1 MIKSEKITIE
11 KIVAGGDGLGRLS
24 DGRVIFVPDTI
35 PHERVSVRVTVNKKD
50 YAKGIVTDILE
61 ASPLRGEPKCP
72 YYQSCGGCNLQH
84 VQDEYQYIIKREM
97 FKQTMQRMAG
107 LEVDELFSDFEV
119 IGGGSWEYRTRAR
132 FHADPARKS
141 LGFLSKDSHHV
152 VDISSCPILDPRL
165 DQLLRIKKDS
175 WLSGKG
181 KLRSIPCSAIDSGV
195 VIGEG
200 VGKVS
205 LETEHFGRLGY
216 HIDGAV
222 FFQSNLAML
231 TILIDTLFPSLHG
244 KQAMDLFSGVGTFSQ
259 VLQQRFSSV
268 TAVERDPR
276 CLSLAQKNVDPEIVS
291 FYTDAVEHWVKGKNP
306 YDIDLVVVDPP
317 RTGLPPGTADM
328 ILSWRPKKILY
339 ISCDP
344 VTLGRDLKGILGRS
358 YSLQDLYAFDFY
370 PQSSHLEAAA
380 LITRDTLFGIW

>member
-1 MIKSEKITIE
+1 MIKTERITIE
-11 KIVAGGDGLGRLS
+11 KLVPGGDGLGRLS

-35 PHERVSVRVTVNKKD
+35 PHERVSVRVTVNKRD
-50 YAKGIVTDILE
+50 YAKGVVTDILE

-72 YYQSCGGCNLQH
+72 YYRMCGGCNLQH
-84 VQDEYQYIIKREM
+84 VQDAYQYIIKREM

-107 LEVDELFSDFEV
+107 LEVDELFDDFEV
-119 IGGGSWEYRTRAR
+119 KSGDSWEYRTRAR
-132 FHADPARKS
+132 FHADPAKGS
-141 LGFLSKDSHHV
+141 LGFLSKDSHQV

-165 DQLLRIKKDS
+165 DQLLRIKRES
-175 WLSGKG
+175 WLTGKG
-181 KLRSIPCSAIDSGV
+181 KQRSISCSAIDSGAV
-195 VIGEG
+195 MGEG
-200 VGKVS
+200 EGIVS
-205 LETEHFGRLGY
+205 LQSEHFGPLGY

-222 FFQSNLAML
+222 FFQSNLRMF
-231 TILIDTLFPSLHG
+231 TRLIDTLFSSLHG

-259 VLQQRFSSV
+259 ILQKRFSSV
-268 TAVERDPR
+268 TAVEREPR
-276 CLSLAQKNVDPEIVS
+276 CLSLAQKNVDPQIVS
-291 FYTDAVEHWVKGKNP
+291 FYTDAVEQWVKGKNP

-328 ILSWRPKKILY
+328 ILSWKPKRILY

-358 YSLQDLYAFDFY
+358 YSLQDLHAFDFY

-380 LITRDTLFGIW
+380 VITRDTLFGIR